1 MKSFQ
6 RHMGH
11 DIIQKV
17 CSLKDDFPRQVSKT
31 RLEIYELIRLLM
43 TTPGVASDLQN
54 THGSSAGFMLDLI
67 QLCRSERDPEC
78 LMMWFDIL
86 RLFMSEYT
94 VSQDVLE
101 EVYGVFKPYFPISL
115 PRASQVAI
123 TPEELKLQLRKCF
136 SANHLLADKV
146 FPFLLGKLDQGDA
159 VTVNVKVSK
168 PHSLKREIQLTK
180 SSSISSKP
188 CKLVSMSTAIH
199 KRQLLPTPTKYGAA

>member
-1 MKSFQ
+1 
-6 RHMGH
+6 
-11 DIIQKV
+11 
-17 CSLKDDFPRQVSKT
+17 
-31 RLEIYELIRLLM
+31 
-43 TTPGVASDLQN
+43 
-54 THGSSAGFMLDLI
+54 
-67 QLCRSERDPEC
+67 
-78 LMMWFDIL
+78 MMWFDIL

-199 KRQLLPTPTKYGAA
+199 RRQLLPTPTKYGAA